1 MSMSLR
7 GKLEFAGLTD
17 VGLKRDHNEDSIGT
31 DPDIGLAV
39 LADGMGGYKAGEVA
53 SAIAVNVV
61 LEHVQQALQQQPP
74 EVLDEDSGYCMGTL
88 MLRDAITKANEVI
101 HQTAQSQ
108 PQCQGMGT
116 TLAAVLFYDNRC
128 SIAHVGD
135 SRVYRERDGQLQQ
148 LTADHSLLQ
157 ELIDKGF
164 YTPEEARHS
173 VQKNLVTRA
182 LGVEE
187 TVRSELQEEPV
198 AGADLFLL
206 CSDGLS
212 DAVED
217 ERIHL
222 IIEEHSANLEPI
234 ADSLIQAANRGG
246 GNDNVSVILAK
257 TVRPFPAGSAGT
269 WYSKVI
275 NWFS

>member
-1 MSMSLR
+1 MSLR
-7 GKLEFAGLTD
+7 GKLEFAGLSD
-17 VGLKRDHNEDSIGT
+17 VGLKRDHNEDSIGS

-53 SAIAVNVV
+53 SAIAVNVIM
-61 LEHVQQALQQQPP
+61 EQVQKAVQNQPP
-74 EVLDEDSGYCMGTL
+74 EVLDEESGYCMGTL
-88 MLRDAITKANEVI
+88 MLRDAITAANGI
-101 HQTAQSQ
+101 IQQTAQNQ

-135 SRVYRERDGQLQQ
+135 SRIYRLRDGRLEQ
-148 LTADHSLLQ
+148 LTVDHSLLQ

-164 YTPEEARHS
+164 YTPEEAKNS

-187 TVRSELQEEPV
+187 SVRSELQEEPV
-198 AGADLFLL
+198 AVEDLFLL

-212 DAVED
+212 DMVD
-217 ERIHL
+217 EEQIHL
-222 IIEEHSANLEPI
+222 IIEQHSANLEQI
-234 ADSLIQAANRGG
+234 ADSLIQAANRNG
-246 GNDNVSVILAK
+246 GNDNVSVLLVK